1 MTSIIIIL
9 TVIHIQKYDR
19 VPPVPNSPRLPIAGR
34 RKSTTLSRT
43 GGRCLDWSLLPSPN
57 SSSPHSSQ
65 CSHPGCLLSLK
76 HPALLSAT
84 GPLHML
90 FLLPE
95 MCFLH
100 STPLPSLPRLTPKR
114 LCLTSNITSSKKP
127 SWTSPPLVHM
137 GTLGLHSSIPTPHPC
152 IVLHSTEM

>member
-1 MTSIIIIL
+1 MTSIIVIL
-9 TVIHIQKYDR
+9 TVIHIQRYDR
-19 VPPVPNSPRLPIAGR
+19 VPPVSNSPWLPIAGR

-43 GGRCLDWSLLPSPN
+43 GGYCLDWSLLTSPN

-65 CSHPGCLLSLK
+65 CSHLGCLLSLK

-100 STPLPSLPRLTPKR
+100 STPRPSLPRLTPKGSVSLQTLPLPR
-114 LCLTSNITSSKKP
+114 SLPGHPHPLSTWEPLAFTAP
-127 SWTSPPLVHM
+127 YPP
-137 GTLGLHSSIPTPHPC
+137 PTPA
-152 IVLHSTEM
+152 